1 MFDDQRSS
9 SARGLAPFST
19 ASARGSREKI
29 PSLQGLVNVTVI
41 FSEKN
46 GENGRK
52 RSKTA

>member
-1 MFDDQRSS
+1 MSDDQRSS
-9 SARGLAPFST
+9 CARGLAPFSA
-19 ASARGSREKI
+19 ASAHRSREKI
-29 PSLQGLVNVTVI
+29 PSRQRLVNVTVI